1 MSLRAV
7 VNAIINP
14 PPPAEV
20 SVDHLLLHGVTVL
33 IFTVVLR
40 LIHRTVLQPI
50 DAKAQ
55 YFALHTWVNMVIVL
69 CSIRDSYRL
78 LLSPNRGVFCDGGC
92 SNQIPNA
99 LTVALHLYHMM
110 VWTMKSIDLIHHIPA
125 LTAAVLNAVY
135 PTGPIQN
142 FTFLFI
148 MGIPGGYDYGL
159 LVGVKCKAGRQFR
172 VRERLLTRSLRLLCR
187 RRGRENGGKTG

>member
-1 MSLRAV
+1 
-7 VNAIINP
+7 
-14 PPPAEV
+14 
-20 SVDHLLLHGVTVL
+20 
-33 IFTVVLR
+33 
-40 LIHRTVLQPI
+40 
-50 DAKAQ
+50 
-55 YFALHTWVNMVIVL
+55 
-69 CSIRDSYRL
+69 
-78 LLSPNRGVFCDGGC
+78 
-92 SNQIPNA
+92 
-99 LTVALHLYHMM
+99 
-110 VWTMKSIDLIHHIPA
+110 MKSIDLIHHIPA

-172 VRERLLTRSLRLLCR
+172 VRERLLTRSLCLLCR